1 MDYIWYGDYD
11 PADADL
17 RTSRPSLV
25 RHEDWIAAMH
35 KAGCEATLNRDLSME
50 YRLVPPRMTPSW
62 QILGM
67 SGWWP
72 FSKSEAAGRMADLET
87 DKLDYFS
94 DIQKVHKA
102 YAEEA
107 TVGYNIIACSKK

>member
-1 MDYIWYGDYD
+1 MWYGDYD

-17 RTSRPSLV
+17 RKVRPSLV

-35 KAGCEATLNRDLSME
+35 KVGCEATVNRDLSLE
-50 YRLVPPRMTPSW
+50 YRLVPPRMAPSW
-62 QILGM
+62 QILRI

-72 FSKSEAAGRMADLET
+72 FSKGKAADRMNELEADRLN
-87 DKLDYFS
+87 YFS
-94 DIQKVHKA
+94 DAQKLHQA
-102 YAEEA
+102 YEEDA